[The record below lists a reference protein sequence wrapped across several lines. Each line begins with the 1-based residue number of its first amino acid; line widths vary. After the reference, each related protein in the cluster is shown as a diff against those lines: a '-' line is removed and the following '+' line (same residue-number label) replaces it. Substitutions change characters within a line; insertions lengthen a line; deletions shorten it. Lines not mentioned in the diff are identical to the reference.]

1 MPLIADYAIT
11 PDVFDRTSY
20 STPAECEAR
29 IETIREAML
38 TEGLVRNLRAGAWR
52 HIFRSD
58 TRPWHRRGTELVK
71 KLATQNRLVPFRSEL
86 PAPPRDDRSWCAEAL
101 ATHAASPFRGGVIV
115 TESVKGDYVGEPLV
129 ARIDRLAGV
138 RWWSERSPS
147 VTLARTLAAYE
158 THLDLLLRHSSLL
171 VFIDPYLDPAERQ
184 YRHVRRLLTR
194 AGNRSP
200 TPTIEIH
207 RAITEEQRP
216 RRHLA
221 DRRHQGQAADEGARI
236 EHRFRDVLADPLRA
250 AGLSA
255 GVFIWSK
262 FHDRFLLSNLAGV
275 SLPYGFA
282 TATNVREVTRWTR
295 LGRTDRDDVRR
306 EFHRHSHQHRLQ
318 RSFRIQ

>member
-20 STPAECEAR
+20 STAAECEAR
-29 IETIREAML
+29 IETLREAML
-38 TEGLVRNLRAGAWR
+38 NEGLVRNLRDGAWR

-58 TRPWHRRGTELVK
+58 ARPWHRRGIELVK
-71 KLATQNRLVPFRSEL
+71 KLATQDRLVLFRSEL

-115 TESVKGDYVGEPLV
+115 TESVKAEDAGEPLV
-129 ARIDRLAGV
+129 ARIDRLASA
-138 RWWSERSPS
+138 RWWRERSPS
-147 VTLARTLAAYE
+147 VTLTRTIADYE
-158 THLDLLLRHSSLL
+158 THLDLLLRHSNLL

-184 YRHVRRLLTR
+184 YRQFVRLLTR
-194 AGNRSP
+194 AGSRSP
-200 TPTIEIH
+200 APTIEIH
-207 RAITEEQRP
+207 RALVEERRP
-216 RRHLA
+216 RPHLA

-236 EHRFRDVLADPLRA
+236 EHRFREVLADPLRA

-275 SLPYGFA
+275 SLPHGFA
-282 TATNVREVTRWTR
+282 TATNAREVTRWTR
-295 LGRTDRDDVRR
+295 LGRKDRDDVRR
-306 EFHRHSHQHRLQ
+306 EFHRHGHQHRLR
-318 RSFRIQ
+318 RSFRVP

>member
-171 VFIDPYLDPAERQ
+171 VFIE
-184 YRHVRRLLTR
+184 
-194 AGNRSP
+194 
-200 TPTIEIH
+200 
-207 RAITEEQRP
+207 
-216 RRHLA
+216 
-221 DRRHQGQAADEGARI
+221 GQAADEGARI

-318 RSFRIQ
+318 RSFRIP